1 MTISYIMLY
10 FYLKLENSIMMKQTN
25 KQIYTIPS
33 FTLLILSISVAKTFI
48 TKLETLSIINSV
60 IYQGI
65 VYEK

>member
-1 MTISYIMLY
+1 MLY